1 MNNLDSYLNNIQED
15 VSHYISSLVLGAVPY
30 TEEDLQDFQAIGGIF
45 TKGNKILMLDHVKFN
60 FWTVPI
66 GKVPKGKTVEQGLRI
81 EMKEEL
87 NVYVTKYEL
96 KDIWKRTF
104 NWRGKKIK
112 TENYLYLIKQYNG
125 KIKNNEPHKAR
136 SLKYMTIDEMKKL
149 RLSEMTKSLLRV
161 HDRGKLK
168 I

>member
-1 MNNLDSYLNNIQED
+1 MINNYLKKLNELTSN
-15 VSHYISSLVLGAVPY
+15 YIPAVLGKIKY
-30 TEEDLQDFQAIGGIF
+30 NEEDLQDFQSIGAIF
-45 TKGNKILMLDHVKFN
+45 TKDSKILMLDHVKFN

-87 NVYVTKYEL
+87 NVHVVKYEL
-96 KDIWKRTF
+96 KDVWKRTF
-104 NWRGKKIK
+104 IWQGNRIK
-112 TENYLYLIKQYNG
+112 TENFLYLIHQYRG

-136 SLKYMTIDEMKKL
+136 SLKYMSIDEIKKQ
-149 RLSEMTKSLLRV
+149 RVSEMTKSLLKV
-161 HDRGKLK
+161 YGKGKLK